1 MTVNPTAFSVG
12 GKHYQYTRMVMGLS
26 NSAQC
31 WQRLLTRVLSDMLFK
46 YAIVYLDD
54 VLILSRNFNEHLCHL
69 SMLFQ
74 KFRQS
79 NLRMNGKKCKF
90 AVDQVKYLGHIL
102 SGSGVAVDS
111 SKFNLIS
118 GWPTPKTSKQVK
130 SFLGV
135 ASYYRRFIA
144 RFSQISAPLRE
155 LIAKDKAFIWGKEQ
169 QDAFDE
175 LKNKLCN
182 PPILRFPDRQRDRTW
197 TFFFLYERSVIVV
210 WFG

>member
-1 MTVNPTAFSVG
+1 MTVLQMFT
-12 GKHYQYTRMVMGLS
+12 
-26 NSAQC
+26 
-31 WQRLLTRVLSDMLFK
+31 
-46 YAIVYLDD
+46 
-54 VLILSRNFNEHLCHL
+54 EHLCHL
-69 SMLFQ
+69 RMLFQ

-90 AVDQVKYLGHIL
+90 AVGQVKYLGHIL

-111 SKFNLIS
+111 SKFDLIS

-135 ASYYRRFIA
+135 ASYYRRFIE

-155 LIAKDKAFIWGKEQ
+155 LIAKDKTFIWGKEQ

-182 PPILRFPDRQRDRTW
+182 PQYYVFRIATGNTFWKQTRQYTEFHTYWDKEMTK
-197 TFFFLYERSVIVV
+197 VANM
-210 WFG
+210 